1 MSAYLNVALII
12 ISVALML
19 VILIQSKSSS
29 FSGSFSTDA
38 AVFRTRR
45 GLEKTLFQLALYLAV
60 AFIVFALLNVVLI
73 SRGV

>member
-12 ISVALML
+12 ISVAMML

-29 FSGSFSTDA
+29 FSGSYSTDA
-38 AVFRTRR
+38 SVFRTRR
-45 GLEKTLFQLALYLAV
+45 GLEKTLFQLALVLAG
-60 AFIVFALLNVVLI
+60 AFVLLSILNVVLI